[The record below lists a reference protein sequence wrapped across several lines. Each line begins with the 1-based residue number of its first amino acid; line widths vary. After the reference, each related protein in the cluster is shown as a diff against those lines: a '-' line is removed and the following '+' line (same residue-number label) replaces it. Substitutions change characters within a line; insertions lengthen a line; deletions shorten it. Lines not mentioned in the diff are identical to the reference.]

1 MKLTRK
7 QELQL
12 IDIGLSIV
20 ISKSL
25 STEKKE
31 KKSEKKH
38 WTQTAAG
45 KKKLA
50 KRMVKQ
56 WKDKKN
62 GKN

>member
-38 WTQTAAG
+38 WT
-45 KKKLA
+45 
-50 KRMVKQ
+50 
-56 WKDKKN
+56 
-62 GKN
+62 